1 MTNPWLHWLAILLVV
16 CTLLLIIDG
25 AMVGPGSQ
33 PTPAAMSMHRIAA
46 TAVSLLT
53 LVVTLWLIFTDPRP
67 QARRLGWLTLALA
80 VLQDSVGHAA
90 VLALIPI
97 TAGIAHALMA
107 PLFFAAVVAVAMVT
121 SPAWSRGA
129 ELVFDYGW
137 PSNRSLAIMTPVL
150 VLLQISLGAAFRQKV
165 LTVLPHVLGAMFV
178 ALVILLESI
187 FVLQQFPTHRALRP
201 AAKTLLGVAFGQ
213 VFLGLTTLI
222 MKSMADETALPV
234 IITVAAHVTGGALT
248 LATTIVL
255 SILIRRNVQPRID
268 KEDDEEDVEAPT
280 AS

>member
-1 MTNPWLHWLAILLVV
+1 MKNPWLYRLALLLAI
-16 CTLLLIIDG
+16 CALLLIVDG
-25 AMVGPGSQ
+25 ALVGPGTQ
-33 PTPAAMSMHRIAA
+33 PTVAAMSAHRVAA

-53 LVVTLWLIFTDPRP
+53 LGVVLWLIFKDPRP
-67 QARRLGWLTLALA
+67 QARRLGWITLAIA
-80 VLQDSVGHAA
+80 ILQDSVGHAA
-90 VLALIPI
+90 VLSMIPR

-107 PLFFAAVVAVAMVT
+107 PLFFAATVAIAVVT
-121 SPAWSRGA
+121 SPAWGRGA

-137 PSNRSLAIMTPVL
+137 PSMRSLAIFTPVL
-150 VLLQISLGAAFRQKV
+150 VLLQISLGAAFRQKAIS
-165 LTVLPHVLGAMFV
+165 LLPHVLGAMFV

-213 VFLGLTTLI
+213 VFLGITSLI
-222 MKSMADETALPV
+222 MRSMADDTDPAV
-234 IITVAAHVTGGALT
+234 IATVATHLTGGAVT

-255 SILIRRNVQPRID
+255 SILIRRNVQPRVEE
-268 KEDDEEDVEAPT
+268 EDDDREAPA